1 VGALSAKPGRYA
13 WPSRRFLMTPRF
25 DIALKMT
32 LQFEGRGQADA
43 QDPGGRTD
51 YGISERAHPD
61 VWADGQVTS
70 DEVYTTYWRD
80 YWLPIRGDQISDAR
94 LALEVFDFAV
104 NAGVHRASVYLQA
117 AYNALRPKGSKMLAT
132 DGKVGPLTIAAV
144 NAIAARNADGL
155 YNRYVQQRRD
165 FYQGA
170 RGAVRY
176 LKGWLKRCGCG
187 AVWAAKIPK
196 GTP

>member
-1 VGALSAKPGRYA
+1 MGALSAKPGRYA

-94 LALEVFDFAV
+94 LALEAFDFAV
-104 NAGVHRASVYLQA
+104 NAGVHRASKYLQA
-117 AYNALRPKGSKMLAT
+117 TYNALKPAGVKSLLV
-132 DGKVGPLTIAAV
+132 DGRIGPMTLAAV
-144 NAIAARNADGL
+144 NSIAMRDADG
-155 YNRYVQQRRD
+155 
-165 FYQGA
+165 FYA
-170 RGAVRY
+170 HFVEARKNFYRGAKGFDRY
-176 LKGWLKRCGCG
+176 GRGWLKRCGCG
-187 AVWAAKIPK
+187 AIWASKVK
-196 GTP
+196 